1 MIQENKAVPE
11 ETRVPID
18 LGERSYDIHISR
30 GSLPEVGPLLN
41 ELFPDAHFA
50 IITDENV
57 ANLHL
62 DTLTE
67 SLTRQSLTHDVF
79 PVEPGEASKSFP
91 IFEDLCERMLA
102 GRFERG
108 DVIVALGGGVVGDLS
123 GFVAGVVRRGM
134 NFVQIPT
141 TLLAQVDSS
150 VGGKTGINT
159 RFGKNLLG
167 VFLQPGLVLA
177 DTALLDTL
185 PKRDFRAG
193 YAEVVKYGLINDAEF
208 FSWLENNWQAIFSG
222 GRERDEAVAHACRA
236 KAAIVATD
244 EREAGERALLNLG
257 HTFGHAL
264 EAATGYDADL
274 LVHGEGVSIGMCLAH
289 AFSETLGL
297 CPSEDVQRIT
307 AHLGEV
313 GLPTRLDQIPGQ
325 LPPAETLMDHIAQDK
340 KVSRGNLTFI
350 LTRGIGQSFIETNV
364 DPGKVL
370 SFIEEKLS

>member
-1 MIQENKAVPE
+1 MIEENKTVAD
-11 ETRVPID
+11 ETRVSID

-30 GSLPEVGPLLN
+30 GSLKDAGLLLS
-41 ELFPDAHFA
+41 ERFPGANFA
-50 IITDENV
+50 VITDENV

-62 DTLTE
+62 ETLTE
-67 SLTRQSLTHDVF
+67 SLDRQSLTHNTF
-79 PVEPGEASKSFP
+79 PIEPGENSKSFP
-91 IFEDLCERMLA
+91 VFEDLCERMLD

-108 DVIVALGGGVVGDLS
+108 DVIIALGGGVVGDLS

-134 NFVQIPT
+134 KFVQIPT

-193 YAEVVKYGLINDAEF
+193 YAEVVKYGLINDAAF
-208 FSWLENNWQAIFSG
+208 FSWLETHWQAVFSG
-222 GRERDEAVAHACRA
+222 GSERDEAVAHACRA

-264 EAATGYDADL
+264 EAATEYDADL

-289 AFSETLGL
+289 EFSQMLDL
-297 CPSEDVQRIT
+297 CPSDDGARVVK
-307 AHLGEV
+307 HLGEV
-313 GLPTRLDQIPGQ
+313 GLPTRLNQIPGQ
-325 LPPAETLMDHIAQDK
+325 LPTAETLMDHIAQDK
-340 KVSRGNLTFI
+340 KVSRGSLTFI
-350 LTRGIGQSFIETNV
+350 LTRGIGQAFIEKNV
-364 DPGKVL
+364 DPAKVL
-370 SFIEEKLS
+370 SFLKEKLS

>member
-1 MIQENKAVPE
+1 MIEENKAVAD
-11 ETRVPID
+11 ETRVSID

-30 GSLPEVGPLLN
+30 GSLAHAGALLG
-41 ELFPDAHFA
+41 EQFPGAGFA
-50 IITDENV
+50 IITDETV

-62 DTLTE
+62 GALTE
-67 SLTRQSLTHDVF
+67 SLDRHALAHSTF
-79 PVEPGEASKSFP
+79 PIEPGENSKSFP
-91 IFEDLCERMLA
+91 VFEDLCERMLD

-108 DVIVALGGGVVGDLS
+108 DVIIALGGGVVGDLS

-193 YAEVVKYGLINDAEF
+193 YAEVVKYGLINDAAF
-208 FSWLENNWQAIFSG
+208 FSWLEANWQAIFSG
-222 GRERDEAVAHACRA
+222 GQERDEAIAHACRA
-236 KAAIVATD
+236 KAAIVAAD
-244 EREAGERALLNLG
+244 ERETGERALLNLG

-264 EAATGYDADL
+264 EAATGYEADL

-297 CPSEDVQRIT
+297 CPPQDTERVA

-325 LPPAETLMDHIAQDK
+325 LPNAETLMDHIAQDK

-350 LTRGIGQSFIETNV
+350 LTRGIGQSFIEKTV
-364 DPGKVL
+364 DPAGVL
-370 SFIEEKLS
+370 SFLEEKLS